1 MDFIL
6 HKRILQNYQKN
17 LHQTDV
23 FAVHTI
29 KNKQELRNYIF
40 EVKFVTMKKLLFLMM
55 AFAITIISNAQ
66 DAPAIDTSWKR
77 TPRFTPER
85 INNLVHTKLDVK
97 FDYQKSYLYG
107 KAWVTLTPHFSPTP
121 ELTLDAKGMEIKVL
135 GLSSNNSVKPLKYTY
150 NNEQLKIQLD
160 RTYKKGEKY
169 TVYVEYTAKPDEY
182 EKQSGR
188 DPMLGTKGL
197 FFINSKGEDKNK
209 PVQIWT
215 QGETESNSVWFPT
228 IDQTQQ
234 KTTQELYMTVPA
246 KYVSLSNGKLISQKM
261 NNDGTRTD
269 YWKMDLPHSPYLF
282 FMGVGNYAVVKDSWR
297 GKEVNYYVEPE
308 YGPVAKKIFGNTPEM
323 MTYFSK
329 LTGVDYPWIKYS
341 QMTARDYVA
350 GAMENTTATLHQEFA
365 QQDARELTDE
375 NRWEGTI
382 AHELFHQWFGD
393 YVTAESWSNLTVN
406 ESFADYSQTLWF
418 EYKYGKDAADAENYS
433 GMRSY
438 LQGDNAKKDLV
449 RFYYSDREDMFDAV
463 SYSKGGRI
471 LHMLRNHLGDSA
483 FFKGLNLYLTTN
495 KFKSAEAHHLR
506 LALEEVSGKDLTWY
520 FNQWY
525 FGSGHPKLNINYSYQ
540 QDKKQAMVVVKQT
553 QNTGKIFRL
562 PTYIDVYHGKNKT
575 RNKVWVENAID
586 TFYFS
591 SETKPDLIN
600 FDGDKVLLAEKT
612 ENKNLENYIHQYYHA
627 GNYMD
632 RKEAVDFCGRKMDD
646 PKAKALLLDAIADP
660 FHGIR
665 ALAVSKIDLKKENQ
679 KETFEKK
686 IASLVS
692 AEKNRPVKASMLTA
706 LGNTNNKGYGT
717 LYQSLVSDS
726 SYTVSGAAL
735 TALSKVDSIAALN
748 EATKQAATTT
758 KGDLEIAVNKI
769 LIASGNEEIFNKLT
783 SKFSSLGLTNEKFM
797 LMQQIADMAGSMKSN
812 DRIKTSIDLIIQF
825 RNEIPASLK
834 DQVMPYINGFILQ
847 GIMNKLK
854 SANNTE
860 MTTYLESKMK

>member
-1 MDFIL
+1 MDFNL
-6 HKRILQNYQKN
+6 HRRIPQKYQKN
-17 LHQTDV
+17 LHHQDV

-29 KNKQELRNYIF
+29 KKKQELRNYIF
-40 EVKFVTMKKLLFLMM
+40 EDKFVMMKKLLFLMM
-55 AFAITIISNAQ
+55 AFALTLVSMAQ
-66 DAPAIDTSWKR
+66 DAPATDTTWKK

-97 FDYQKSYLYG
+97 FDYQKSSLYG
-107 KAWVTLTPHFSPTP
+107 KAWVTLTPHFSPTL
-121 ELTLDAKGMEIKVL
+121 ELTLDAKGMEIKTL
-135 GLSSNNSVKPLKYTY
+135 GLSTNNSVKPLKYTY

-160 RTYKKGEKY
+160 KTYKKGEQY

-197 FFINSKGEDKNK
+197 YFINPKGDDKNK
-209 PVQIWT
+209 PIQIWT

-246 KYVSLSNGKLISQKM
+246 KYVSLSNGKLISQKV
-261 NNDGTRTD
+261 NADGTRTD
-269 YWKMDLPHSPYLF
+269 YWKMDLPNSPYLF
-282 FMGVGNYAVVKDSWR
+282 FMGVGDYAVVKDSWR

-329 LTGVDYPWIKYS
+329 LTGVEYPWVKYS

-418 EYKYGKDAADAENYS
+418 EYKYGKDAGDAENYS
-433 GMRSY
+433 GMRAY
-438 LQGDNAKKDLV
+438 LQGDNTKKDLV
-449 RFYYSDREDMFDAV
+449 RFYYADREDMFDAV

-471 LHMLRNHLGDSA
+471 LHMLRNYLGDSA
-483 FFKGLNLYLTTN
+483 FYKGLNLYLTTN

-540 QDKKQAMVVVKQT
+540 QEKKQAMVVVKQT
-553 QNTGKIFRL
+553 QNTGKIFRI
-562 PTYIDVYHGKNKT
+562 PTYIDIYHGKNKS
-575 RNKVWVENAID
+575 RNMVWVENAID
-586 TFYFS
+586 TFYFA

-612 ENKNLENYIHQYYHA
+612 ENKNLDNYIHQYYHA

-632 RKEAVDFCGRKMDD
+632 RREAVDFCGRKIDD
-646 PKAKALLLDAIADP
+646 PKAKALLLDAFADS

-665 ALAVSKIDLKKENQ
+665 GLALSKIDLKKETQ
-679 KETFEKK
+679 REVFEKK
-686 IASLVS
+686 IASLV
-692 AEKNRPVKASMLTA
+692 ATEKNRPVKASMLTA
-706 LGNTNNKGYGT
+706 LGNTNKKEYGNI
-717 LYQSLVSDS
+717 YQSLVTDS
-726 SYTVSGAAL
+726 SYSVSGAAL
-735 TALSKVDSIAALN
+735 IALSKVDSIAALN
-748 EATKQAATTT
+748 EATKQSASTT
-758 KGDLEIAVNKI
+758 KGDLEVAVNKI

-783 SKFSSLGLTNEKFM
+783 SKFASLGLTNDKFM
-797 LMQQIADMAGSMKSN
+797 LMQQIADMAGSMKNN
-812 DRIKTSIDLIIQF
+812 DRIRTSIDLIVAF
-825 RNEIPASLK
+825 RNEIPTSLK
-834 DQVMPYINGFILQ
+834 EQVMPYINGFILQ

-854 SANNTE
+854 ASNNTE
-860 MTTYLESKMK
+860 MITYLESKMK